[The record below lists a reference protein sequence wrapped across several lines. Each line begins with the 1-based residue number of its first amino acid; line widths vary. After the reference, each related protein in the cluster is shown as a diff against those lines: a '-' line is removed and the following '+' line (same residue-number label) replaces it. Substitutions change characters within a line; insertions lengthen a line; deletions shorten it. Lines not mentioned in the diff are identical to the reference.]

1 MHVHRAIGLT
11 VVSLLVAGCAGQEP
25 PARSPLPDA
34 AQVVPLPETCG
45 FQVGEG
51 QGVNIDD
58 IIADSGADGVLV
70 VGDLLV
76 AMNGHSIANADEL
89 RDALRDQEVGDTVSV
104 DVIRGGE
111 QVSNEI
117 LLGPNP
123 DAPERPMLGVMIVTA
138 FERIEP
144 GDVPPDAEMGR
155 LARAVGIGTSA
166 YVLDPLT
173 GAWGSLQVTAPDRGW
188 AAAGESVLTLE
199 NPAEA
204 DSTLVDAVSG
214 DRLVFDLGDWWAVN
228 ILGSLGSDTV
238 LSVARLIPGDEGL
251 AELAVVLIDF
261 HRRLVE
267 WIWQI
272 DQGIGVPVASFPSPD
287 GTRLLI
293 AGQNQ
298 DDQVLAYTI
307 LSGNDG
313 LPMVGPDAL
322 TSAQGTV
329 SLGWFDDES
338 FLVTTD
344 TGGLLLIDAA
354 SGVATEATLPA
365 AVGQVTRLT
374 TVGDGASLLAESGSS
389 LIRLKLDGTS
399 EIRTLADH
407 CQVGL
412 IGNLGWTPAA

>member
-1 MHVHRAIGLT
+1 MHVHRAIGLP
-11 VVSLLVAGCAGQEP
+11 VVLLLVTACAGQESP
-25 PARSPLPDA
+25 DRTPLPDA

-51 QGVNIDD
+51 QGVNVDD

-70 VGDLLV
+70 IGDLLIGV
-76 AMNGHSIANADEL
+76 NGQDITNADQL
-89 RDALRDQEVGDTVSV
+89 RDALGDQQVGDTVDV
-104 DVIRGGE
+104 DVIRSGE
-111 QVSNEI
+111 QVSEKI

-144 GDVPPDAEMGR
+144 GGVPPNAEMGR
-155 LARAVGIGTSA
+155 LARAVGVGTSA
-166 YVLDPLT
+166 YVLDPLA
-173 GAWGSLQVTAPDRGW
+173 GNWGSLEVETPEGAW
-188 AAAGESVLTLE
+188 AAAGEAVLTLE

-204 DSTLVDAVSG
+204 DSTLVDATSG
-214 DRLVFDLGDWWAVN
+214 DRLIFALGDWWAMS

-238 LSVARLIPGDEGL
+238 LSVARLIPGEAGL
-251 AELAVVLIDF
+251 AELAVVVIDF
-261 HRRLVE
+261 HRRVVE
-267 WIWQI
+267 WIWQL
-272 DQGIGVPVASFPSPD
+272 DQEIGVPVASFPSPD

-293 AGQNQ
+293 AGQSQ

-307 LSGNDG
+307 LSAEDG
-313 LPMVGPDAL
+313 LPMAGPANL
-322 TSAQGTV
+322 GSAQGTV

-354 SGVATEATLPA
+354 SGVATEAILPA
-365 AVGQVTRLT
+365 AMGQVSRLT
-374 TVGDGASLLAESGSS
+374 TVGDGAHLLAESGSS
-389 LIRLKLDGTS
+389 LIRMRLDGTS

-407 CQVGL
+407 CQVGV
-412 IGNLGWTPAA
+412 IGNLGWVPAE

>member
-144 GDVPPDAEMGR
+144 GDVPPDADMGR

-354 SGVATEATLPA
+354 SGIATEATLPA

>member
-1 MHVHRAIGLT
+1 MHRSIGLAF
-11 VVSLLVAGCAGQEP
+11 VLLLVAACVGQES
-25 PARSPLPDA
+25 PARTPLPDA
-34 AQVVPLPETCG
+34 AEVVPLPETCG

-58 IIADSGADGVLV
+58 VIADSGADGVLV

-76 AMNGHSIANADEL
+76 AVNGQSIANADQL
-89 RDALRDQEVGDTVSV
+89 RAALGDHQVGDTVSV

-111 QVSNEI
+111 PVSEEI

-123 DAPERPMLGVMIVTA
+123 DAPERAMLGVMIVTA

-144 GDVPPDAEMGR
+144 GEAPPEAEMGR

-173 GAWGSLQVTAPDRGW
+173 GNWASLGVEAPEGGW
-188 AAAGESVLTLE
+188 AAAGEAVLTLE

-204 DSTLVDAVSG
+204 DSTLVDATSG
-214 DRLVFDLGDWWAVN
+214 DRLIFDLGDWWAVN

-238 LSVARLIPGDEGL
+238 LSVARLIPGEDGL
-251 AELAVVLIDF
+251 AELAVVVIDF
-261 HRRLVE
+261 HRRVVE
-267 WIWQI
+267 WIWQL

-307 LSGNDG
+307 LSSNDG
-313 LPMVGPDAL
+313 LPMLGPDTL

-329 SLGWFDDES
+329 SLGWFDNES

-344 TGGLLLIDAA
+344 TGALLLIDAA
-354 SGVATEATLPA
+354 SGISSEAILPA
-365 AVGQVTRLT
+365 AIGQVSRLT
-374 TVGDGASLLAESGSS
+374 TVGDGAHLLAESGSS
-389 LIRLKLDGTS
+389 LIRLRLDGTS

-407 CQVGL
+407 CQVGV
-412 IGNLGWTPAA
+412 IGNLGWVPAE

>member
-354 SGVATEATLPA
+354 SGIATEATLPA

>member
-45 FQVGEG
+45 FQVGDG

-89 RDALRDQEVGDTVSV
+89 RDALGDQEVGDTVSV

-144 GDVPPDAEMGR
+144 GDVLPDAEMGR

-199 NPAEA
+199 NPAAA

-354 SGVATEATLPA
+354 SGIATEATLPA

-412 IGNLGWTPAA
+412 IGNLGWAPAA